1 VTGTGRAAAVLATIP
16 GWAGAS
22 VRELPGGITN
32 NAWLVDSGNARAV
45 LKIDSAVRSAPFNT
59 RRDEA
64 RVQTTAAAAGLAN
77 RVLHVG
83 DTVYLTEYVPGTVWS
98 HGDFDD
104 DDKLWQLAAALRRLH
119 SLPLTGRGFD
129 ASAAAHR
136 YAGRLRDADPAVAAR
151 QVALIDA
158 MSRPAEPCCCHN
170 DLVAA
175 NILSIPGIRF
185 LDWEY
190 ACDNDPL
197 FDIATIVAHHR
208 LSDRHADV
216 LLDAYFDGD
225 GARWRP
231 QLALQQ
237 RLYDALLWLWSA
249 ARQ

>member
-1 VTGTGRAAAVLATIP
+1 VTGTGRAAAALATIP
-16 GWAGAS
+16 GWTGAT

-32 NAWLVDSGNARAV
+32 DAWLVDAGDAMAV
-45 LKIDSAVRSAPFNT
+45 LKVDAAVRSAPFNT

-77 RVLHVG
+77 RVLYVD

-98 HGDFDD
+98 RGDFDD
-104 DDKLWQLAAALRRLH
+104 DDKLRRLATALRRLH

-136 YAGRLRDADPAVAAR
+136 YASRLRDADAPMASR

-158 MSRPAEPCCCHN
+158 MGRPAESCCCHN

-175 NILSIPGIRF
+175 NILSMPGIRF

-197 FDIATIVAHHR
+197 FDIATIVTHHR
-208 LSDRHADV
+208 LSERHVEV

-237 RLYDALLWLWSA
+237 GLYDALLWLWSA
-249 ARQ
+249 ARP